1 MKKFLSLVLAIMIMV
16 LPVVCLA
23 AETYLVDTP
32 VAPFTVDLTDVL
44 VAIVVVISG
53 IICRYITPLMR
64 DKYIKILVKTAYYA
78 AEQLYD
84 TGIIEDKLQY
94 AEEWLQDHGVK
105 VDTRALIEAFVG
117 EVNQSRKDLED
128 EYYLASCYDTIR
140 EDGDE
145 DDEEGWEE
153 VPTGSQETPIQ

>member
-53 IICRYITPLMR
+53 IICRYITPLMK

-84 TGIIEDKLQY
+84 TGVIEDKLQY
-94 AEEWLQDHGVK
+94 AEEWLQDH
-105 VDTRALIEAFVG
+105 
-117 EVNQSRKDLED
+117 Q
-128 EYYLASCYDTIR
+128 
-140 EDGDE
+140 
-145 DDEEGWEE
+145 
-153 VPTGSQETPIQ
+153 